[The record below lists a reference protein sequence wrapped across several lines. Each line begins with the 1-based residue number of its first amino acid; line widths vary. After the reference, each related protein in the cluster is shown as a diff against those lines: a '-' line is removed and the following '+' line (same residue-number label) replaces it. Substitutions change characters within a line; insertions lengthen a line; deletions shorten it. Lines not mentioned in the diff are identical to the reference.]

1 MEDGY
6 EEEGYEVEEDDD
18 DDDYMISEFA
28 GEQFIVDF

>member
-28 GEQFIVDF
+28 GEQFIVDC